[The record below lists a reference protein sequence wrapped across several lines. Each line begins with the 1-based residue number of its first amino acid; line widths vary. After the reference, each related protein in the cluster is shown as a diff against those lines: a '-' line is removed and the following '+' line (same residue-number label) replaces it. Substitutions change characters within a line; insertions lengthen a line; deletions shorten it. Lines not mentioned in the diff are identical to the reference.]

1 VTYRIKGGFRTKLK
15 IVHFDRLK
23 PYLSKEIPEWVHNE
37 IRKWN
42 KKQQKE
48 ALDKEMKLAML
59 DDTILYDYDKGEN
72 KEAML
77 DETILYDYD
86 KGEIKE
92 MNDEKLLSDH
102 MVTPEEHINENI
114 TSGLENIK
122 IEATD
127 EKLVN
132 NNEQTS
138 DKQLNEEKE
147 IDETGLPTRK
157 SKRTIRIPERYRE

>member
-1 VTYRIKGGFRTKLK
+1 LSDVTYRIKGGFRTKLK

-48 ALDKEMKLAML
+48 ELDKEMKS
-59 DDTILYDYDKGEN
+59 
-72 KEAML
+72 AML

-92 MNDEKLLSDH
+92 MEDKELLSDH
-102 MVTPEEHINENI
+102 TVPPEEHINENI

-122 IEATD
+122 AKVND
-127 EKLVN
+127 EKLLN
-132 NNEQTS
+132 NDEQTS
-138 DKQLNEEKE
+138 DKQLNEEE
-147 IDETGLPTRK
+147 ENDETGLPTRR
-157 SKRTIRIPERYRE
+157 SKRTICRPERYRE